1 MYVLGIHGGVT
12 INQHDAAACIFKNG
26 KLVVAIEEER
36 LTRIK
41 SSNGM
46 MPVMSV
52 RACLKEAN
60 LNIKNINYVTVI
72 GKTYKDIK
80 KRTAEWF
87 FHHFGHSPIIKVVD
101 HQLAHASSAFYHSD
115 FKRSA
120 IITYDAWGDRLS
132 GLLAVGD
139 KKKGIKIYKKI
150 TASNSLGAFYSAMTS
165 FLGFKPNED
174 EYKVMGLA
182 PYGKNTFD
190 LSFFCKPHGKFFY
203 CNTKYFKER
212 NNSTVYEQFYSKEL
226 IKKLG
231 KPRLKDQKIVQKYKN
246 IACSTQYTLE
256 ESAINL
262 IKNFC
267 KLTNEKNICFAGG
280 VALNCTLNGRIIQ
293 ENYIKKIFI
302 QPAASDRGLALGGA
316 MYFLSQK
323 KIKIQKIK
331 NVFFGPNYSKKNI
344 LEALK
349 ISGLN
354 FIKIKNAPLLA
365 AKLLASGK
373 ILGWYQGR
381 SEFGPRALG
390 NRSILA
396 NPSLKWM
403 KNKINKKIKF
413 REEFRPFAPSVLI
426 DKSKE
431 LFNIKYPSPF
441 MTATFD
447 VKNNW
452 SKKIP
457 ATTHINNTARVQTVS
472 INENKKFYN
481 LIKNFYKITGV
492 PCVLNTSF
500 NIRGQPIVETPFDA
514 LATFAANGVDC
525 LIIDDYYLKK
535 NKNY

>member
-26 KLVVAIEEER
+26 KLIIAIEEER

-46 MPVMSV
+46 MPIMSV
-52 RACLKEAN
+52 RTCLKHCN
-60 LNIKNINYVTVI
+60 LDIKKINYVTVV

-87 FHHFGHSPIIKVVD
+87 THHFGYSPIIKVVD
-101 HQLAHASSAFYHSD
+101 HQLAHASSAFYHSN

-132 GLLAVGD
+132 GLLAIGD
-139 KKKGIKIYKKI
+139 KKKGIKVFKKI
-150 TASNSLGAFYSAMTS
+150 PAKNSLGAFYSAMTS

-190 LSFFCKPHGKFFY
+190 LSFFCKPDGNFFY
-203 CNTKYFKER
+203 CDTKYFKER
-212 NNSTVYEQFYSKEL
+212 KNATVYEQFYSNEL

-231 KPRLKDQKIVQKYKN
+231 KPRLRDEKITQKYKN
-246 IACSTQYTLE
+246 IACSTQNTLE
-256 ESAINL
+256 ECAMNL

-267 KLTNEKNICFAGG
+267 KLTNEEHVCFAGG
-280 VALNCTLNGRIIQ
+280 VALNCTLNGRIYKQ
-293 ENYIKKIFI
+293 NYIKKIFI

-316 MYFLSQK
+316 LYFLSQK
-323 KIKIQKIK
+323 KIKIKK
-331 NVFFGPNYSKKNI
+331 LENVFFGPIYSKKKI
-344 LEALK
+344 LNALK
-349 ISGLN
+349 ISGLK
-354 FIKIKNAPLLA
+354 FKKIKNPSLLA
-365 AKLLASGK
+365 AKLLARGK

-403 KNKINKKIKF
+403 KDKINKKIKF

-426 DKSKE
+426 DQSKE
-431 LFNIKYPSPF
+431 LFNIKDPSPF

-447 VKNNW
+447 VKNEW
-452 SKKIP
+452 SKRIP

-472 INENKKFYN
+472 SNENKKFYK
-481 LIKNFYKITGV
+481 LIKNFYKITGI

-514 LATFAANGVDC
+514 LATFAANGIDC
-525 LIIDDYYLKK
+525 LIINDYFLIKE
-535 NKNY
+535 